1 MPLDSVR
8 EKIRVAYVEEEGLR
22 KSQEFVNTAIND
34 LSNDKSLKTLS
45 EEQNV
50 SIEFYKDLKRDSS
63 LLPPGA
69 INQIFNLPRSG
80 VGNVFGS
87 SQTQSGDYL
96 IYRLDSVNAPQDT
109 MSEEDREQV
118 RSFLA
123 QQLTISELTELQ
135 NMTQQALGVEKL
147 N

>member
-1 MPLDSVR
+1 
-8 EKIRVAYVEEEGLR
+8 
-22 KSQEFVNTAIND
+22 
-34 LSNDKSLKTLS
+34 
-45 EEQNV
+45 
-50 SIEFYKDLKRDSS
+50 
-63 LLPPGA
+63 
-69 INQIFNLPRSG
+69 
-80 VGNVFGS
+80 
-87 SQTQSGDYL
+87 
-96 IYRLDSVNAPQDT
+96 